1 MGIETES
8 EAVQLLREIRDGQRE
23 ALAMQR
29 DYVAAYQRQLERT
42 EQLQNR
48 AETIQ
53 KRAGGAIKAIVW
65 LAIPLLLLLIVLL
78 LWPHLVPRY

>member
-29 DYVAAYQRQLERT
+29 DYVAAYQRQLERS

-48 AETIQ
+48 AEAIQ

-78 LWPHLVPRY
+78 LWPHLVHRY

>member
-23 ALAMQR
+23 ALATQR
-29 DYVAAYQRQLERT
+29 EYVATYQSQLERS

-48 AETIQ
+48 AEAIQ

-65 LAIPLLLLLIVLL
+65 IAIPLLLMLIVLL
-78 LWPHLVPRY
+78 LWPHLVHRY